1 MRPLRRI
8 ITVSAIASL
17 LFLGLV
23 ILSGWGLS
31 GSYVPSLTDAF
42 PATLYLEKYSS
53 GGHLLRS
60 IHYYSSSGLVFSG
73 FVFLCCFYISGFA
86 AKYRKTWILGVVLY
100 LLIIGSAFTG
110 YVLPLDQNAYWGTK
124 VRLGIVET
132 VPLMGTAIADF
143 LRGGATFNSATL
155 PRVFTLHGSVLA
167 AAIFLCLFLLIHSWK
182 SVFIQYLSDQRF
194 NVTLLVSIILF
205 FILIIR
211 FSAPLELP
219 ADPAD
224 VEYNPRPEW
233 YFLWLFQFGKYVEW
247 APWIQS
253 GVLPLLG
260 VGFLFAVPWL
270 RNHGQKRRSAIA
282 VSWCLGWLVLTGLTI
297 IDDKDLPDNPNYS
310 EGMAIGAEKNFNRL
324 CVDCHGPGGL
334 GDGSEAKVF
343 DLPTPDFTAREF
355 WNNIDEQQMIIA
367 VRDGK
372 GNDMPD
378 FDGSLTYEQILALIH
393 HIEKSFKPNYQE

>member
-1 MRPLRRI
+1 MRPMQRI

-31 GSYVPSLTDAF
+31 GSYVPSLKDAF
-42 PATLYLEKYSS
+42 PATLYLEKYST

-86 AKYRKTWILGVVLY
+86 TIYRKTWILGVVLY
-100 LLIIGSAFTG
+100 LLIMGSAFTG

-124 VRLGIVET
+124 VRLGIMDT
-132 VPLMGTAIADF
+132 VPLVGTAIADF

-155 PRVFTLHGSVLA
+155 PRFFTLHGSVLS
-167 AAIFLCLFLLIHSWK
+167 AAIFLCLFLLIHSRK
-182 SVFIQYLSDQRF
+182 AVFIQYLSDQRI
-194 NVTLLVSIILF
+194 NVTLLVLIILF
-205 FILIIR
+205 FVLINS

-224 VEYNPRPEW
+224 VGYNPRPEW
-233 YFLWLFQFGKYVEW
+233 YFLWFFQFGKYMEW

-260 VGFLFAVPWL
+260 VGFLFAIPWL
-270 RNHGQKRRSAIA
+270 RNHTQKRRSVIVIA
-282 VSWCLGWLVLTGLTI
+282 WSLIWLVLTGLAV
-297 IDDKDLPDNPNYS
+297 IDDKGLHHNPNYS
-310 EGMAIGAEKNFNRL
+310 DGMALGAEKNFDRL
-324 CVDCHGPGGL
+324 CIDCHGPGGL
-334 GDGSEAKVF
+334 GNGSEAKAF
-343 DLPTPDFTAREF
+343 DLPTPNFTTRDF
-355 WNNIDEQQMIIA
+355 WNNTDDQQMIIA

-378 FDGSLTYEQILALIH
+378 FGGSLTYEQILALIH
-393 HIEKSFKPNYQE
+393 HIEKSFKPNYKE

>member
-73 FVFLCCFYISGFA
+73 FVFLCCFYISGFT

-124 VRLGIVET
+124 VRLGIVDT
-132 VPLMGTAIADF
+132 APLMGTAIADF

-167 AAIFLCLFLLIHSWK
+167 AAIFLCLFLLIHSRK

-334 GDGSEAKVF
+334 GDGPEAKVF

-378 FDGSLTYEQILALIH
+378 FGGSLTYEQILALIH

>member
-1 MRPLRRI
+1 MRPMQRI

-23 ILSGWGLS
+23 ILSGWGMS
-31 GSYVPSLTDAF
+31 GSYVPSLKDAF
-42 PATLYLEKYSS
+42 PATLYLEKYST

-86 AKYRKTWILGVVLY
+86 TIYRKTWILGVVLY
-100 LLIIGSAFTG
+100 LLIMGSAFTG

-124 VRLGIVET
+124 VRLGIMET
-132 VPLMGTAIADF
+132 VPLVGTAIADF

-155 PRVFTLHGSVLA
+155 PRFFTLHGSVLS
-167 AAIFLCLFLLIHSWK
+167 AAIFLCLFLLIHSRK
-182 SVFIQYLSDQRF
+182 AVFIQYLSDQRI
-194 NVTLLVSIILF
+194 NVTLLVLIILF
-205 FILIIR
+205 FVLINS

-219 ADPAD
+219 ADPSD
-224 VEYNPRPEW
+224 VGYNPRPEW
-233 YFLWLFQFGKYVEW
+233 YFLWLFQFGKYMEW

-260 VGFLFAVPWL
+260 IGFLFVVPWL
-270 RNHGQKRRSAIA
+270 RHHGQKRRSAFAI
-282 VSWCLGWLVLTGLTI
+282 SWCLVWLVLTGLAI
-297 IDDKDLPDNPNYS
+297 IDDKYLHHNPNYS
-310 EGMAIGAEKNFNRL
+310 DGMALGAEKNFDRL
-324 CVDCHGPGGL
+324 CIDCHGPGGL
-334 GDGSEAKVF
+334 GNGSEAKAF
-343 DLPTPDFTAREF
+343 DLPTPNFTTRDF
-355 WNNIDEQQMIIA
+355 WNNTDDQQMIIA

-378 FDGSLTYEQILALIH
+378 FGGSLTYEQILALIH
-393 HIEKSFKPNYQE
+393 HIEKSFKPNYKE

>member
-73 FVFLCCFYISGFA
+73 FVFLCCFYISGFT

-143 LRGGATFNSATL
+143 LRGDATFNSATL
-155 PRVFTLHGSVLA
+155 PRFFTLHGSVLA

-334 GDGSEAKVF
+334 GDGPEAKVF

-378 FDGSLTYEQILALIH
+378 FGGSLTYEQILALIH

>member
-1 MRPLRRI
+1 MGPLRWI

-17 LFLGLV
+17 VFLGLV

-31 GSYVPSLTDAF
+31 GAYVPSLTDGF

-73 FVFLCCFYISGFA
+73 FVFLSFFYISGFT

-100 LLIIGSAFTG
+100 LLIMGSAFTG
-110 YVLPLDQNAYWGTK
+110 YVLPMDQNAYWGTK
-124 VRLGIVET
+124 VRLSITET
-132 VPLMGTAIADF
+132 VPLVGTAIADF

-155 PRVFTLHGSVLA
+155 PRFFTLHGSVLV
-167 AAIFLCLFLLIHSWK
+167 AAICLCLFLLIQSRK
-182 SVFIQYLSDQRF
+182 SVFIQFLSDQRF
-194 NVTLLVSIILF
+194 NITLLVSIILF
-205 FILIIR
+205 FVLISN

-224 VEYNPRPEW
+224 IEYNPRPEW

-270 RNHGQKRRSAIA
+270 RNHGQKRRFAIA
-282 VSWCLGWLVLTGLTI
+282 VSWCLTWLILTVLAI
-297 IDDKDLPDNPNYS
+297 IDDKDIRHNPNYS
-310 EGMAIGAEKNFNRL
+310 DGMALGAGKNFNRL
-324 CVDCHGPGGL
+324 CIDCHGPGGL
-334 GDGSEAKVF
+334 GDGPEAKVF

-355 WNNIDEQQMIIA
+355 WNNTDEQQMIIA

-378 FDGSLTYEQILALIH
+378 FGGSLTYDQILALIY
-393 HIEKSFKPNYQE
+393 HIEKSFKPNYEE

>member
-73 FVFLCCFYISGFA
+73 FVFLCCFYISGFT

-110 YVLPLDQNAYWGTK
+110 YVLALDQNAYWGTK

-155 PRVFTLHGSVLA
+155 PRFFTLHGSVLA

-194 NVTLLVSIILF
+194 NVTLLVSIILY

-334 GDGSEAKVF
+334 GDGPEAKVF
-343 DLPTPDFTAREF
+343 DLPTPDFTTREF

-378 FDGSLTYEQILALIH
+378 FGGSLTYEQILALIH
-393 HIEKSFKPNYQE
+393 HIEKSFKPNY

>member
-334 GDGSEAKVF
+334 GDGPEAKVF

-378 FDGSLTYEQILALIH
+378 FGGSLTYEQILALIH

>member
-155 PRVFTLHGSVLA
+155 PRFFTLHGSVLA

-233 YFLWLFQFGKYVEW
+233 YFLWIFQFGKYVEW

-282 VSWCLGWLVLTGLTI
+282 VSWCLGWLVLTGLTM

-334 GDGSEAKVF
+334 GDGPEAKVF

-378 FDGSLTYEQILALIH
+378 FGGSLTYEQILALIH

>member
-73 FVFLCCFYISGFA
+73 FVFLCFFYISGFA

-155 PRVFTLHGSVLA
+155 PRFFTLHGSVLA

-334 GDGSEAKVF
+334 GDGPEAKVF

-355 WNNIDEQQMIIA
+355 WNNIDEQQMIITI
-367 VRDGK
+367 RDGK

-378 FDGSLTYEQILALIH
+378 FGGSLTYEQILALIH

>member
-8 ITVSAIASL
+8 ITVSASASL

-132 VPLMGTAIADF
+132 VPLVGTAIADF

-155 PRVFTLHGSVLA
+155 PRFFTLHGSVLA

-260 VGFLFAVPWL
+260 IGFLFAVPWL

-297 IDDKDLPDNPNYS
+297 IDDKDLPGNPNYS

-334 GDGSEAKVF
+334 GDGPEAQAF

-378 FDGSLTYEQILALIH
+378 FSGSLTYEQILALIH

>member
-1 MRPLRRI
+1 MGPMRWI

-31 GSYVPSLTDAF
+31 GAYVPSLTDGF

-73 FVFLCCFYISGFA
+73 FVFLSFFYISGFT

-100 LLIIGSAFTG
+100 LLIMGSAFTG
-110 YVLPLDQNAYWGTK
+110 YVLPMDQNAYWGTM
-124 VRLGIVET
+124 VRLGITET
-132 VPLMGTAIADF
+132 VPLVGTAIADF

-155 PRVFTLHGSVLA
+155 PRFFTLHGSVLA

-334 GDGSEAKVF
+334 GDGPEAKVF

-378 FDGSLTYEQILALIH
+378 FGGSLTYEQILALIH

>member
-86 AKYRKTWILGVVLY
+86 AKCRKTWILGVVLY

-110 YVLPLDQNAYWGTK
+110 YVLALDQNAYWGTK

-155 PRVFTLHGSVLA
+155 PRFFTLHGSVLA

-334 GDGSEAKVF
+334 GDGPEAKVF

-378 FDGSLTYEQILALIH
+378 FGGSLTYEQILALIH

>member
-31 GSYVPSLTDAF
+31 GAYVPSLTDAF

-110 YVLPLDQNAYWGTK
+110 YVLALDQNAYWGTK

-155 PRVFTLHGSVLA
+155 PRFFTLHGSVLA

-334 GDGSEAKVF
+334 GDGPEAQAF

-378 FDGSLTYEQILALIH
+378 FGGSLTYEQILALIH

>member
-8 ITVSAIASL
+8 ITVSASASL

-53 GGHLLRS
+53 GGHLLLS

-73 FVFLCCFYISGFA
+73 FVFLCCFYISGFT

-110 YVLPLDQNAYWGTK
+110 YVLALDQNAYWGTK

-155 PRVFTLHGSVLA
+155 PRFFTLHGSVLA

-334 GDGSEAKVF
+334 GDGPEAKVF
-343 DLPTPDFTAREF
+343 DLPTPDFTTREF

-378 FDGSLTYEQILALIH
+378 FGGSLTYEQILALIH

>member
-8 ITVSAIASL
+8 ITVSASASL

-100 LLIIGSAFTG
+100 LLIVGSAFTG

-132 VPLMGTAIADF
+132 VPLVGTAIADF

-155 PRVFTLHGSVLA
+155 PRFFTLHGSVLA

-260 VGFLFAVPWL
+260 IGFLFAVPWL

-297 IDDKDLPDNPNYS
+297 IDDKDLPGNPNYS

-334 GDGSEAKVF
+334 GDGPEAQAF

-378 FDGSLTYEQILALIH
+378 FSGSLTYEQILALIH

>member
-53 GGHLLRS
+53 GGHLLLS

-155 PRVFTLHGSVLA
+155 PRFFTLHGSVLA

-334 GDGSEAKVF
+334 GDGPEAKVF

-378 FDGSLTYEQILALIH
+378 FGGSLTYEQILALIH

>member
-53 GGHLLRS
+53 GGHLLLS

-100 LLIIGSAFTG
+100 LLIVGSAFTG

-155 PRVFTLHGSVLA
+155 PRFFTLHGSVLA

-282 VSWCLGWLVLTGLTI
+282 VSWCLGWLVFTGLAI
-297 IDDKDLPDNPNYS
+297 IDAKDLPGNPNYS
-310 EGMAIGAEKNFNRL
+310 EGMAIDAEKNFNRL

-334 GDGSEAKVF
+334 GDGPEAQAF

-378 FDGSLTYEQILALIH
+378 FSGSLTYEQILALIH

>member
-1 MRPLRRI
+1 
-8 ITVSAIASL
+8 
-17 LFLGLV
+17 V

-132 VPLMGTAIADF
+132 VPLVGTAIADF
-143 LRGGATFNSATL
+143 LRGGATLNSATL
-155 PRVFTLHGSVLA
+155 PRFFTLHGSVLA
-167 AAIFLCLFLLIHSWK
+167 AAIFLCLFLLIHSRK

-211 FSAPLELP
+211 SSAPLELP

-233 YFLWLFQFGKYVEW
+233 YFLWLFQFGKY
-247 APWIQS
+247 
-253 GVLPLLG
+253 
-260 VGFLFAVPWL
+260 
-270 RNHGQKRRSAIA
+270 
-282 VSWCLGWLVLTGLTI
+282 
-297 IDDKDLPDNPNYS
+297 
-310 EGMAIGAEKNFNRL
+310 
-324 CVDCHGPGGL
+324 
-334 GDGSEAKVF
+334 
-343 DLPTPDFTAREF
+343 
-355 WNNIDEQQMIIA
+355 
-367 VRDGK
+367 
-372 GNDMPD
+372 
-378 FDGSLTYEQILALIH
+378 
-393 HIEKSFKPNYQE
+393 

>member
-334 GDGSEAKVF
+334 GDGPEAQAF

-378 FDGSLTYEQILALIH
+378 FGGSLTYEQILALIH

>member
-8 ITVSAIASL
+8 ITVSASASL

-155 PRVFTLHGSVLA
+155 PRFFTLHGSVLA

-194 NVTLLVSIILF
+194 NVTLLVSIILY

-260 VGFLFAVPWL
+260 IGFLFAVPWL

-334 GDGSEAKVF
+334 GDGPEAKVF

-378 FDGSLTYEQILALIH
+378 FGGSLTYEQILALIH

>member
-73 FVFLCCFYISGFA
+73 FVFLCCFYISGFT

-110 YVLPLDQNAYWGTK
+110 YVLALDQNAYWGTK

-132 VPLMGTAIADF
+132 VPLVGTAIADF

-155 PRVFTLHGSVLA
+155 PRFFTLHGSVLA

-334 GDGSEAKVF
+334 GDGPEAKVF
-343 DLPTPDFTAREF
+343 DLPTPDFTTREF

-378 FDGSLTYEQILALIH
+378 FGGSLTYEQILALIH

>member
-8 ITVSAIASL
+8 ITVSASASL

-100 LLIIGSAFTG
+100 LLIVGSAFTG

-132 VPLMGTAIADF
+132 VPLVGTAIADF

-155 PRVFTLHGSVLA
+155 PRFFTLHGSVLA

-334 GDGSEAKVF
+334 GDGPEAQAF

-378 FDGSLTYEQILALIH
+378 FSGSLTYEQILALIH

>member
-8 ITVSAIASL
+8 ITVSASASL

-100 LLIIGSAFTG
+100 LLIVGSAFTG

-132 VPLMGTAIADF
+132 VPLVGTAIADF

-155 PRVFTLHGSVLA
+155 PRFFTLHGSVLA

-260 VGFLFAVPWL
+260 IGFLFAVPWL

-310 EGMAIGAEKNFNRL
+310 ESMAIGAEKNFNRL

-334 GDGSEAKVF
+334 GDGPEAQAF

-378 FDGSLTYEQILALIH
+378 FSGSLTYEQILALIH